1 MTKMD
6 FFAPSLLFLFYR
18 NLLSLSCHSTFQQ
31 ISGASVHLFEV
42 YLFAEKANLSRRT
55 SMGNSW
61 EEQPG
66 VISVVTE
73 ETRCDK
79 KEDINLPI
87 HNLSVLF
94 FSYLYLHKD
103 GCDTGVLEAVGPHL

>member
-1 MTKMD
+1 V
-6 FFAPSLLFLFYR
+6 LLF
-18 NLLSLSCHSTFQQ
+18 
-31 ISGASVHLFEV
+31 I
-42 YLFAEKANLSRRT
+42 YLKSIYLEKIANLSRRT